1 MITTTQNPIPVDE
14 HPFDTPSALIVN
26 TTNLIDATTISF
38 TAPDTIGD
46 SGSGFGIFSVGDRL
60 RIEGAGAGTNAGK
73 IVKVLTVNATTITIE
88 QNQFEPV
95 LVTQDYANN
104 FGFDDNI
111 QGGRSV
117 STETFVKAKALG
129 RLSAQYTESAVL
141 SIQSQTPLTVPVQ
154 AQTERNV
161 VL

>member
-95 LVTQDYANN
+95 LVTQGAGAQVILTELFSVEADADYA
-104 FGFDDNI
+104 
-111 QGGRSV
+111 
-117 STETFVKAKALG
+117 
-129 RLSAQYTESAVL
+129 RLRQQL
-141 SIQSQTPLTVPVQ
+141 RL
-154 AQTERNV
+154 
-161 VL
+161 

>member
-1 MITTTQNPIPVDE
+1 VSRLTPITP
-14 HPFDTPSALIVN
+14 
-26 TTNLIDATTISF
+26 
-38 TAPDTIGD
+38 
-46 SGSGFGIFSVGDRL
+46 
-60 RIEGAGAGTNAGK
+60 
-73 IVKVLTVNATTITIE
+73 
-88 QNQFEPV
+88 
-95 LVTQDYANN
+95 DYANN